1 MKKKVLVIDDFDRIS
16 EENQEG
22 AYKLFNCLNGKLP
35 IIFVGDYSKITKR
48 ESKYLQKIID
58 RKIELP
64 ISLYPMSIWEEY
76 FEKLNKYLL
85 INVSQRL
92 INLFIEEHR
101 NLRERSMFHCYVMQE
116 LIQKNK
122 KDYVQINQ
130 QLAIIYLYLFYPL
143 EYMKVIK
150 GEDFNECVTAEKLN
164 PIKEILNET
173 DGYPKAFINNKQG
186 YYLYEKVVKL
196 KASEAISIIEGP
208 KLKEEMLKN
217 GNVDDDFYYF
227 VSTKY
232 NDLTTKQKER
242 LLDTTLEN
250 IYEGKDSSLLY
261 FIVLTK
267 NNIKFQNEEK
277 DDDAIRDYWL
287 TILEKY
293 NFDFSQKIHFLEDYL
308 SISFFKLGKMYDGLD
323 LNSKDFIEGKKKG
336 HYFLTFLSMKNK
348 WFNYDWDESYWKAL
362 ESIFSQNHIDYL
374 IVLKNLLVIDVD
386 FITKEIIVYDEL
398 FNDLYN
404 KPFDNVDKFS
414 DKIKPNINKLRDENF
429 NIKYENRRVVNISI

>member
-1 MKKKVLVIDDFDRIS
+1 
-16 EENQEG
+16 
-22 AYKLFNCLNGKLP
+22 
-35 IIFVGDYSKITKR
+35 
-48 ESKYLQKIID
+48 
-58 RKIELP
+58 
-64 ISLYPMSIWEEY
+64 
-76 FEKLNKYLL
+76 
-85 INVSQRL
+85 
-92 INLFIEEHR
+92 
-101 NLRERSMFHCYVMQE
+101 
-116 LIQKNK
+116 
-122 KDYVQINQ
+122 
-130 QLAIIYLYLFYPL
+130 
-143 EYMKVIK
+143 MKVIK

-323 LNSKDFIEGKKKG
+323 LNSKDFIEGKRKV
-336 HYFLTFLSMKNK
+336 T
-348 WFNYDWDESYWKAL
+348 
-362 ESIFSQNHIDYL
+362 IF
-374 IVLKNLLVIDVD
+374 
-386 FITKEIIVYDEL
+386 
-398 FNDLYN
+398 
-404 KPFDNVDKFS
+404 
-414 DKIKPNINKLRDENF
+414 
-429 NIKYENRRVVNISI
+429 